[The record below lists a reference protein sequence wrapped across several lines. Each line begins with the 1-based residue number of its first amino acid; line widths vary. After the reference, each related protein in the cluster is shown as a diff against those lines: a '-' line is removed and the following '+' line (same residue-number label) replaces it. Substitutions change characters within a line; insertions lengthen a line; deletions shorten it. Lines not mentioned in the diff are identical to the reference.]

1 MSKKNKHLPDA
12 RKSDLALQILTL
24 FQQNGRKAFNCKQ
37 LATKLGIN
45 NKEGNHKVETYLRI
59 LLEKGELEEVQRGKF
74 RLKSRGGYITGV
86 VELTSYGSAYV
97 VSGEIDEDIFIAA
110 ANLNQ
115 ALSGD
120 TVKVYLFA
128 KKNHRPEGEVVEILS
143 QGRRD
148 FVGVVERN
156 KNYAFVVVDKR
167 HIPYDVF
174 VPLENLQNA
183 KNGQKVVVRVTEWSK
198 KARNPIGK
206 VVEVLGDVGNN
217 ETEMHA
223 ILAEFDLP
231 YRFSAEVEKIA
242 DEISEEITAEEISKR
257 RDFRDICTFTI
268 DPEDAKDF
276 DDALSIEFHA
286 NGNFRVGVH
295 IADVTHYVRPDTKL
309 EEETRLRAT
318 SVYLVDRTVPML
330 PEKLSNKLCSLRPNE
345 EKLTFSAVFDLS
357 PEGHIVNEWFGR
369 TVINSNR
376 RFTYE
381 EAQNIIETGE
391 GDLKHEILT
400 MDALAKKLR
409 AQRFTKG
416 SIAFD
421 RKEVKFRIDEQGK
434 PLGVFYKESK
444 DSNKLI
450 EEFMLLANKRVA
462 EFVGK
467 QHKPAPTFVYRI
479 HDNPDESKLSNF
491 AQFIKKFGYKLSTA
505 GGKQT
510 ANSLNALLESI
521 KGKKEA
527 QLFESLAVRAM
538 AKAAYSTN
546 NIGHF
551 GLAFPYYTHFTSP
564 IRRYPDMMVH
574 RLLDRY
580 LQKQKS
586 APLEEY
592 EENCRHSSSR
602 EQLAANAERA
612 SIKYKQVEFMKDHIG
627 EEFTGIISGITERG
641 FFVELSD
648 SLCEGMVAIREL
660 TDDQYLFDDKN
671 YCLRGK
677 FTHRT
682 FTFGDEVRIKIVRA
696 DLLKRQ
702 LDFVLAEDMMPEDSE
717 KFVKK

>member
-12 RKSDLALQILTL
+12 RKGNMALQILTL
-24 FQQNGRKAFNCKQ
+24 FQQNPRKSFNCKQ
-37 LATKLGIN
+37 LATRLGIN
-45 NKEGNHKVETYLRI
+45 NKEGNYKVETYLNI
-59 LLEKGELEEVQRGKF
+59 LHEKGELEEVQRGKF

-97 VSGEIDEDIFIAA
+97 VSGEVDEDIFVAA

-128 KKNHRPEGEVVEILS
+128 KKNQRLEGEVVEILS
-143 QGRRD
+143 KGRRD
-148 FVGVVERN
+148 FVGIVERN

-183 KNGQKVVVRVTEWSK
+183 KNGQKVVVRVIEWSK
-198 KARNPIGK
+198 KARNPIGE

-231 YRFSAEVEKIA
+231 YRFSAEVERIA
-242 DEISEEITAEEISKR
+242 DEISDEITADEIAKR

-276 DDALSIEFHA
+276 DDALSIKFLD
-286 NGNFRVGVH
+286 NGNFEVGVH
-295 IADVTHYVRPDTKL
+295 IADVTHYVRPGTKL

-345 EKLTFSAVFDLS
+345 EKLTFSAVFELT
-357 PEGHIVNEWFGR
+357 PEAHIVNEWFGR

-381 EAQNIIETGE
+381 EAQAVIETGS
-391 GDLKHEILT
+391 GDLQREILV
-400 MDALAKKLR
+400 MDSLAKKLR
-409 AQRFTKG
+409 AQRFQKG

-421 RKEVKFRIDEQGK
+421 RKEVKFRIDGQGK

-462 EFVGK
+462 EFIGK
-467 QHKPAPTFVYRI
+467 QKAAPTFVYRI

-491 AQFIKKFGYKLSTA
+491 AQFIKKFGYKLNTS

-510 ANSLNALLESI
+510 ATSLNALLTDI
-521 KGKKEA
+521 KGKKES
-527 QLFESLAVRAM
+527 QLFENLAVRAM
-538 AKAAYSTN
+538 AKAVYSTN

-592 EENCRHSSSR
+592 EDNCRHSSSR

-612 SIKYKQVEFMKDHIG
+612 SIKFKQVEFMKEHIG
-627 EEFTGIISGITERG
+627 EEFSGVISGITERG

-648 SLCEGMVAIREL
+648 SLCEGLVPIREL

-682 FTFGDEVRIKIVRA
+682 FTFGDAVRIKIVRA

-702 LDFVLAEDMMPEDSE
+702 LDFVLAEEGIEELEGVRGS
-717 KFVKK
+717 